1 MKIDHIAI
9 LSTDIDRSV
18 KWYSK
23 RLPDSKVLYQDETW
37 GLVSVGGIKIAF
49 VIKSQHPSHV
59 CFEVDDS
66 YIDQYLSNKIFKEH
80 RDESSSCYVKD
91 IDGNH
96 IEFLKWPKKNG

>member
-1 MKIDHIAI
+1 MIFDHIA
-9 LSTDIDRSV
+9 LSSKNIDETIN
-18 KWYSK
+18 WYIENLNAS
-23 RLPDSKVLYQDETW
+23 VLYQDETW

>member
-1 MKIDHIAI
+1 VIFDHIA
-9 LSTDIDRSV
+9 LSSKNIDETIN
-18 KWYSK
+18 WYIENLNAS
-23 RLPDSKVLYQDETW
+23 VLYQDETW